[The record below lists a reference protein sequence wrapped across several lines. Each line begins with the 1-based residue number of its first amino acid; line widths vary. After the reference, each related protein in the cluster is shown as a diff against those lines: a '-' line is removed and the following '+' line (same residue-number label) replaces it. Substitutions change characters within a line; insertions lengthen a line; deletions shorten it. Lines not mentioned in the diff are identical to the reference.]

1 MVFTVSEKKV
11 KQADGASYSLGNYR
25 EGADYVARRAFKGV
39 RYMFRKGILAE
50 RGIPE
55 GIEVSVVDPSLVE
68 HKQVSRAIE
77 VTAPVDPAVATAEE
91 SSVVVATVKDYLIVE
106 AALAA
111 KEALVKQEPQVTQDP
126 VIVRP
131 SQLDDCIRTARVI
144 KKMPNQRYVDTD
156 LLGRVYVGA
165 KGNLIKLQQLISVK
179 NGNLVVG

>member
-11 KQADGASYSLGNYR
+11 KQADGSLYSLGNYR

-55 GIEVSVVDPSLVE
+55 TLELSVVDPSLVE
-68 HKQVSRAIE
+68 HKQVLRSIE
-77 VTAPVDPAVATAEE
+77 VAAPVNPAHAPVDTA
-91 SSVVVATVKDYLIVE
+91 VATVKDYLIAE
-106 AALAA
+106 AAIEDVLATKDA
-111 KEALVKQEPQVTQDP
+111 VKEPQVAQDP

-131 SQLDDCIRTARVI
+131 SQLDDCIRMARVV
-144 KKMPNQRYVDTD
+144 KKLPNQRYVDTD

-165 KGNLIKLQQLISVK
+165 KGNLIKLQQLIPVK